1 MREIRIYLPKPQ
13 FQVGEKCFL
22 DEEGSNHLLKVL
34 KVKAQTLITLFN
46 GQGLE
51 AQALV
56 LESKKLAEVLIQSVS
71 ERHVESNLNLTLG
84 QVISKGDRMEYIL
97 QKATELGVSE
107 ITPLFSS
114 RCVVKLDDK
123 RLEKKVVSWQ
133 KIVINACEQCGRSVV
148 PKVNNPMDLKDYLN
162 CDTDAL
168 NLILDPKSQVHLKD
182 LPLPQGKIRLLTGPE
197 GGLSDEEV
205 EIAKSLGFQGINL
218 GPRILRTETAPIVAL
233 SILGALFGD
242 L

>member
-1 MREIRIYLPKPQ
+1 MREIRIFLPEPLFSVGKNYL
-13 FQVGEKCFL
+13 L
-22 DEEGSNHLLKVL
+22 DEEASNHLLKVL
-34 KVKAQTLITLFN
+34 KVKPQTLITLFN

-51 AQALV
+51 AQALL
-56 LESKKLAEVLIQSVS
+56 LESKKLAEVLIQSVRVKS
-71 ERHVESNLNLTLG
+71 VESNLNLALG

-97 QKATELGVSE
+97 QKATELGVRE

-123 RLEKKVVSWQ
+123 RLEKKVISWQ
-133 KIVINACEQCGRSVV
+133 KIVINACEQCGRTII
-148 PKVNNPMDLKDYLN
+148 PRVNYPMDYREYL
-162 CDTDAL
+162 DADPLAL
-168 NLILDPKSQVHLKD
+168 NLILNPRSKVHLKH
-182 LPLPQGKIRLLTGPE
+182 LSPPKVKIRLVTGPE
-197 GGLSDEEV
+197 GGLTDD
-205 EIAKSLGFQGINL
+205 EIAEASCFGFQGINL